1 MYTMGSSE
9 SFPLFILFWYSST
22 SISNRRSLFSTRPNI
37 SKLMRIQSMQKP
49 MKNKVRGERR
59 RSFTSSAVYSV
70 YVVFALTTMV
80 AQPTEI
86 QTKAVKS
93 YFQINFSPRIQ
104 VEKIMAATI
113 ELAELAA
120 IRVKSRY
127 LMRYTC
133 AVRQVIIASIP
144 SKNLH
149 EQ

>member
-1 MYTMGSSE
+1 
-9 SFPLFILFWYSST
+9 
-22 SISNRRSLFSTRPNI
+22 
-37 SKLMRIQSMQKP
+37 MQKP

-59 RSFTSSAVYSV
+59 RFCTSSAVYSV
-70 YVVFALTTMV
+70 YVVFALTTIV

-86 QTKAVKS
+86 QTRAVKS

-133 AVRQVIIASIP
+133 AVRQVIIASSP

>member
-1 MYTMGSSE
+1 MGSSE

>member
-1 MYTMGSSE
+1 
-9 SFPLFILFWYSST
+9 
-22 SISNRRSLFSTRPNI
+22 
-37 SKLMRIQSMQKP
+37 MQKP

-59 RSFTSSAVYSV
+59 RSCTSSAVYSV

-86 QTKAVKS
+86 QTRAVKS
-93 YFQINFSPRIQ
+93 YFQINFSPRMV
-104 VEKIMAATI
+104 VEKMMAATI
-113 ELAELAA
+113 ELAELPAM
-120 IRVKSRY
+120 RVKSRY

-133 AVRQVIIASIP
+133 ALRHVIIISSP